1 MNKLI
6 KILPNEIKFK
16 IIQFVGVNHNF
27 DIDEVYFYI
36 EPQVFIIQSS
46 HTICINLY
54 IWFGVNPENDSGF
67 YHVIYE
73 RPYNRF
79 LERSFG
85 NIAKKIVEKINK
97 FRLESIDFKLGDIT
111 FAGTFGPIDKH
122 KTLNGLRNFYRLS
135 NVSLSYKTTN
145 ILDYLKELNLINNN
159 IETLDN
165 YINFNAIKKLR
176 DILIEE
182 IKKAMNEYK
191 KIIKK
196 NILKGPI
203 IKNIKNDNCPDTIQN
218 EENCKI
224 YYSLCKKKSDNQ
236 KILELNMK
244 NKLINEVK
252 KN

>member
-1 MNKLI
+1 MNKFI

-85 NIAKKIVEKINK
+85 NIAKKN
-97 FRLESIDFKLGDIT
+97 S
-111 FAGTFGPIDKH
+111 
-122 KTLNGLRNFYRLS
+122 
-135 NVSLSYKTTN
+135 
-145 ILDYLKELNLINNN
+145 
-159 IETLDN
+159 
-165 YINFNAIKKLR
+165 
-176 DILIEE
+176 
-182 IKKAMNEYK
+182 
-191 KIIKK
+191 
-196 NILKGPI
+196 
-203 IKNIKNDNCPDTIQN
+203 
-218 EENCKI
+218 
-224 YYSLCKKKSDNQ
+224 
-236 KILELNMK
+236 
-244 NKLINEVK
+244 
-252 KN
+252 